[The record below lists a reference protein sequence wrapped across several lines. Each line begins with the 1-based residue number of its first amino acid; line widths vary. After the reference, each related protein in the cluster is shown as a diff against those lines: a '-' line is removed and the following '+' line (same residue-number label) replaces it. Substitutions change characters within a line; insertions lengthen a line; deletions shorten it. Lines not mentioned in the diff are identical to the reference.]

1 MVIHFNEKFMNAEIE
16 SSLKSIE
23 TENYIDRV
31 FYRPIGYVIAKALSK
46 TAITPNMVTIF
57 SIFVGIG
64 AGICF
69 FFPYSLKY
77 ALLGILILVVANIL
91 DCVDGQLARITGIKS
106 EIGRILD
113 GFAGDIWYFFIYI
126 ALIYRS
132 IDDFNSVPYISFII
146 WAVAL
151 WTAHNHI
158 NQAGVIDYYKTLHLF
173 FISKEKGKE
182 FESSEKIKTR
192 MAQMPKGINKFFSWF
207 YLSYTKNQERHTPEL
222 QKMLKRLKDKYS
234 DDLPDEVRIAFRAK
248 SVKLMP
254 LLDFLSFN
262 GRTMFLFGTVLLNV
276 VWVYFIWEIVV
287 LTIIK
292 KVALKKHEN
301 FCKAFEQE

>member
-1 MVIHFNEKFMNAEIE
+1 MNAEIE

-46 TAITPNMVTIF
+46 TGITPNMVTIL
-57 SIFVGIG
+57 SIFVGSG

-69 FFPYSLKY
+69 FFPYSIKY
-77 ALLGILILVVANIL
+77 ALLGILFLVAANIL
-91 DCVDGQLARITGIKS
+91 DCVDGQLARMTGIKS

-113 GFAGDIWYFFIYI
+113 GFAGDVWYFFIYI
-126 ALIYRS
+126 ALIYRTSSEFDS
-132 IDDFNSVPYISFII
+132 IPYITFIM

-158 NQAGVIDYYKTLHLF
+158 NQAGAIDYYKTLHLF
-173 FISKEKGKE
+173 FISKDKGKE
-182 FESSEKIKTR
+182 FESSESVKAR
-192 MAQMPKGINKFFSWF
+192 MAQMPNGVSKFFSWF

-222 QKMLKRLKDKYS
+222 QKMLKRLKEKYG
-234 DDLPDEVRIAFRAK
+234 DDLPDEIRIAFRAK

-254 LLDFLSFN
+254 LLDLLSFN
-262 GRTMFLFGTVLLNV
+262 GRTILLFATVLLNV

-287 LTIIK
+287 LTIVK
-292 KVALKKHEN
+292 KIAIKKHED
-301 FCKAFEQE
+301 FCKTFE

>member
-1 MVIHFNEKFMNAEIE
+1 MNAEIE

-23 TENYIDRV
+23 TENYVDRV
-31 FYRPIGYVIAKALSK
+31 FYRPIGYVIAKALTK
-46 TAITPNMVTIF
+46 TGITPNMVTIF
-57 SIFVGIG
+57 SIFVGSG

-77 ALLGILILVVANIL
+77 ALLGIMFLVVANIL
-91 DCVDGQLARITGIKS
+91 DCVDGQLARMTGIKS

-126 ALIYRS
+126 ALIYRTSSAFDS
-132 IDDFNSVPYISFII
+132 IPYITLIM
-146 WAVAL
+146 WGVAL

-173 FISKEKGKE
+173 FISKDKGKE
-182 FESSEKIKTR
+182 FESSESVKAR
-192 MAQMPKGINKFFSWF
+192 MAKMPNGINKFFSWF

-222 QKMLKRLKDKYS
+222 QKMLKRLKDKYG
-234 DDLPDEVRIAFRAK
+234 DDIPDDVRIAFRAK

-262 GRTMFLFGTVLLNV
+262 GRTLFLFGAVLLNI

-287 LTIIK
+287 LAIIK
-292 KVALKKHEN
+292 RIAIKKHEDL
-301 FCKAFEQE
+301 CKTFE